1 MMQHSE
7 KKLGKLISDL
17 ERDQITSIQQT
28 LTSLHPSEIARLL
41 ESLTPGKRKIIWQ
54 LVDQDDEGD
63 VLKELVEDVRQNLIG
78 EMDAT
83 ELIAATQ
90 DMELDDLADLLV
102 DLPETVTEQVI
113 TALDRQDQIRLES
126 VMSYDEDTAGGLTNP
141 RIISVRRGITIEVLM
156 RYLKRLNKLPE
167 HTNYIYIVNRNDEYL
182 GALKLVDLFLEDK
195 NKPIETI
202 MDESVKAMLA
212 DVDVKQVAMDFQN
225 LDLISI
231 PVIDEKNRLLGQITV
246 DDVVDVIQDQ
256 VNSEIFNMAG
266 LDDEDDIFAPVILS
280 TKRRAVWLGMNLI
293 TAFVVAGAIGLFQEI
308 LQQIVILAVLMPI
321 VASMGGV
328 AGNQTLI
335 LVIRGIAM
343 GKIQRSNA
351 RKLLVKEG
359 SVALL
364 NGFIWSIVVSVLTV
378 VLFLDADFQ
387 NYWKIGIIV
396 GAAMLLN
403 IFASAI
409 AGVAI
414 PFLLK
419 KMGIDPA
426 LAGGVLMI
434 TLTDV
439 LGFITFLGL
448 ATLFLLG

>member
-1 MMQHSE
+1 MQHSE

-28 LTSLHPSEIARLL
+28 LISLNPSEIARLL

-113 TALDRQDQIRLES
+113 TALNQQDQIRLES

-141 RIISVRRGITIEVLM
+141 GIISVRRGITIEVLI

-182 GALKLVDLFLEDK
+182 GAVKLVDLFLEDK
-195 NKPIETI
+195 NNPIETI
-202 MDESVKAMLA
+202 MDEAVKATLA
-212 DVDVKQVAMDFQN
+212 DEDVKQVAMDFQN
-225 LDLISI
+225 LDLISM

-351 RKLLVKEG
+351 RKLLIKES

-364 NGFIWSIVVSVLTV
+364 NGFTWSIVVSVLAV
-378 VLFLDADFQ
+378 VLFQ
-387 NYWKIGIIV
+387 TTWEIGLIV

-439 LGFITFLGL
+439 LGFVTFLGL
-448 ATLFLLG
+448 ATLFLLGQT

>member
-1 MMQHSE
+1 MQHPE
-7 KKLGKLISDL
+7 KKLGELISDL
-17 ERDQITSIQQT
+17 ERDQIASIQKT
-28 LTSLHPSEIARLL
+28 LTSLNPPEIARLL

-54 LVDQDDEGD
+54 LVNQDDEGH

-78 EMDAT
+78 EMDET
-83 ELIAATQ
+83 ELIAVTQ

-113 TALDRQDQIRLES
+113 TALDQQDQIRLES
-126 VMSYDEDTAGGLTNP
+126 VMTYEEDTAGGLTNP
-141 RIISVRRGITIEVLM
+141 DIISVRRGIAIEVLI
-156 RYLKRLNKLPE
+156 RYIRRLKKLPE
-167 HTNYIYIVNRNDEYL
+167 HTHYIYIVNKNNVYL
-182 GALKLVDLFLEDK
+182 GAVKLVDLFLEDK
-195 NKPIETI
+195 DKPIETI
-202 MDESVKAMLA
+202 MDESVKAIPA
-212 DVDVKQVAMDFQN
+212 SEGAKQVAFGFQDLN
-225 LDLISI
+225 LIST
-231 PVIDEKNRLLGQITV
+231 PVIDENNKLLGQITV

-256 VNSEIFNMAG
+256 ANSEIFNMAG

-280 TKRRAVWLGMNLI
+280 TKRRAVWLGVNLI
-293 TAFVVAGAIGLFQEI
+293 TAFIVAGAIGLFQEI

-351 RKLLVKEG
+351 RKLLIKES

-364 NGFIWSIVVSVLTV
+364 NGFTWSIVVSVLSVT
-378 VLFLDADFQ
+378 LFQ
-387 NYWKIGIIV
+387 TSWQIGLIV

-409 AGVAI
+409 AGVSI
-414 PFLLK
+414 PFILR

-434 TLTDV
+434 TITDV

-448 ATLFLLG
+448 ATFFLLGQT

>member
-1 MMQHSE
+1 MQHSE
-7 KKLGKLISDL
+7 KKLGQLISDL

-351 RKLLVKEG
+351 RKLLVKES

-364 NGFIWSIVVSVLTV
+364 NGLTWSIVVSVLAV
-378 VLFLDADFQ
+378 VLFQTTWA
-387 NYWKIGIIV
+387 IGLIV

-439 LGFITFLGL
+439 LGFVTFLGL
-448 ATLFLLG
+448 ATLFLLGQT

>member
-1 MMQHSE
+1 MQHSE

-141 RIISVRRGITIEVLM
+141 GIISVRRGITIEVLI

-182 GALKLVDLFLEDK
+182 GAVKLVDLFLEDK

-212 DVDVKQVAMDFQN
+212 DEDVKQVAMDFQN
-225 LDLISI
+225 LDLISM

-351 RKLLVKEG
+351 RKLLVKES

-364 NGFIWSIVVSVLTV
+364 NGFTWSIVVSVLAV
-378 VLFLDADFQ
+378 VLFQ
-387 NYWKIGIIV
+387 TTWEIGLIV

-409 AGVAI
+409 AGVSI

-439 LGFITFLGL
+439 LGFVTFLGL
-448 ATLFLLG
+448 ATLFLLGQT

>member
-1 MMQHSE
+1 MQHSE

-225 LDLISI
+225 LDLISM

-351 RKLLVKEG
+351 RKLLVKES

-364 NGFIWSIVVSVLTV
+364 NGLTWSIVVSVLAV
-378 VLFLDADFQ
+378 VLFQ
-387 NYWKIGIIV
+387 TTWEIGLIV

-439 LGFITFLGL
+439 LGFVTFLGL
-448 ATLFLLG
+448 ATLFLLGQT

>member
-1 MMQHSE
+1 MQHSE
-7 KKLGKLISDL
+7 KKLGQLISDL

-28 LTSLHPSEIARLL
+28 LTSLHPPEIARLL

-212 DVDVKQVAMDFQN
+212 DVDVKQVAIDFQN
-225 LDLISI
+225 LDLISM
-231 PVIDEKNRLLGQITV
+231 PVTDEKNRLLGQITV

-293 TAFVVAGAIGLFQEI
+293 AAFVVAGAIGLFQEI

-351 RKLLVKEG
+351 RKLLVKES

-364 NGFIWSIVVSVLTV
+364 NGLTWSIVVSVLAV
-378 VLFLDADFQ
+378 VLFQTTWA
-387 NYWKIGIIV
+387 IGLIV

-426 LAGGVLMI
+426 LAGGVLLI

-439 LGFITFLGL
+439 LGFVPFLGL
-448 ATLFLLG
+448 ATLFLLGQT

>member
-1 MMQHSE
+1 MQHSE

-167 HTNYIYIVNRNDEYL
+167 HTNYIYIVNRHDEYL

>member
-1 MMQHSE
+1 MQHSE
-7 KKLGKLISDL
+7 KKLGQLISDL

-28 LTSLHPSEIARLL
+28 LTSLHPPEIARLL

-212 DVDVKQVAMDFQN
+212 DVDVKQVAIDFQN
-225 LDLISI
+225 LDLISM
-231 PVIDEKNRLLGQITV
+231 PVTDEKNRLLGQITV

-351 RKLLVKEG
+351 RKLLVKES

-364 NGFIWSIVVSVLTV
+364 NGLTWSIVVSVLAV
-378 VLFLDADFQ
+378 VLFQ
-387 NYWKIGIIV
+387 TTWEIGLIV

-439 LGFITFLGL
+439 LGFVTFLGL
-448 ATLFLLG
+448 ATLFLLGQT

>member
-1 MMQHSE
+1 MQHPE
-7 KKLGKLISDL
+7 KKLGELISDL
-17 ERDQITSIQQT
+17 ERDQIASIQKT
-28 LTSLHPSEIARLL
+28 LTSLNPPEIARLL

-54 LVDQDDEGD
+54 LVNQDDEGH

-78 EMDAT
+78 EMDET
-83 ELIAATQ
+83 ELIAVTQ

-102 DLPETVTEQVI
+102 DLPETITEQVI
-113 TALDRQDQIRLES
+113 TALDQQDQIRLES
-126 VMSYDEDTAGGLTNP
+126 VMTYEEDTAGGLTNP
-141 RIISVRRGITIEVLM
+141 DIISVRRGIAIEVLI
-156 RYLKRLNKLPE
+156 RYIRRLKKLPE
-167 HTNYIYIVNRNDEYL
+167 HTHYIYIVNKNNVYL
-182 GALKLVDLFLEDK
+182 GAVKLVDLFLEDK
-195 NKPIETI
+195 DKPIEAI
-202 MDESVKAMLA
+202 MDESVKAIPA
-212 DVDVKQVAMDFQN
+212 SEGAKQVALGFQDLN
-225 LDLISI
+225 LIST
-231 PVIDEKNRLLGQITV
+231 PVIDENNKLLGQITV
-246 DDVVDVIQDQ
+246 DDVLDVIQDQ
-256 VNSEIFNMAG
+256 ANSEIFNMAG

-280 TKRRAVWLGMNLI
+280 TKRRAVWLGVNLI
-293 TAFVVAGAIGLFQEI
+293 TAFIVAGAIGLFQEI

-351 RKLLVKEG
+351 RKLLIKES

-364 NGFIWSIVVSVLTV
+364 NGFTWSIVVSVLSVT
-378 VLFLDADFQ
+378 LFQ
-387 NYWKIGIIV
+387 TSWQIGLIV
-396 GAAMLLN
+396 GAAMLIN

-409 AGVAI
+409 AGVSI
-414 PFLLK
+414 PFILR

-434 TLTDV
+434 TITDV

-448 ATLFLLG
+448 ATFFLLGQT

>member
-1 MMQHSE
+1 MQHSE

-113 TALDRQDQIRLES
+113 TALNQQDQIRLES

-141 RIISVRRGITIEVLM
+141 RIISVRRGITIEVLI

-202 MDESVKAMLA
+202 MDESVKAMFA
-212 DVDVKQVAMDFQN
+212 DVGVKQVAMDFQN
-225 LDLISI
+225 LDLISM

-351 RKLLVKEG
+351 RKLLVKES

-364 NGFIWSIVVSVLTV
+364 NGFTWSIVVSVLAV
-378 VLFLDADFQ
+378 VLFQ
-387 NYWKIGIIV
+387 TTWEIGLIV

-426 LAGGVLMI
+426 LAGGVLMV

-439 LGFITFLGL
+439 LGFVTFLGL
-448 ATLFLLG
+448 ATLFLLGQT

>member
-1 MMQHSE
+1 MQHSE
-7 KKLGKLISDL
+7 KKLGQLISDL

-212 DVDVKQVAMDFQN
+212 DVDVKQVAIDFQN
-225 LDLISI
+225 LDLISM

-351 RKLLVKEG
+351 RKLLVKES

-364 NGFIWSIVVSVLTV
+364 NGLTWSIVVSVLAV
-378 VLFLDADFQ
+378 VLFQ
-387 NYWKIGIIV
+387 TTWEIGLIV

-439 LGFITFLGL
+439 LGFVTFLGL
-448 ATLFLLG
+448 ATLFLLGQT

>member
-1 MMQHSE
+1 MQHSE

-63 VLKELVEDVRQNLIG
+63 VLKELVEDVRHNLIE

-212 DVDVKQVAMDFQN
+212 DEDVKQVAMDFQN
-225 LDLISI
+225 LDLISM

-351 RKLLVKEG
+351 RKLLIKES

-364 NGFIWSIVVSVLTV
+364 NGFTWSIVVSVLAV
-378 VLFLDADFQ
+378 VLFQ
-387 NYWKIGIIV
+387 TTWEIGLIV

-409 AGVAI
+409 AGVSI

-439 LGFITFLGL
+439 LGFVTFLGL
-448 ATLFLLG
+448 ATLFLLGQT